1 MTARLESLVQSIRDL
16 LTTSE
21 LSLQEAQLL
30 GRWFLQTGSNI
41 RGYNNYQNDLISGER
56 FFRNQILSRLSPCLC
71 VDVGA
76 NVGNYSEGLLHD
88 LRSNV
93 VAFEPLL
100 LAYSQL
106 DQLKEKYPTR
116 FIAENLAVGAKNGT
130 GTINFNPEATE
141 HASMTTSSENV
152 SYLNNSYA
160 QDINI
165 VSLDEYFSSSQAKPD
180 FIKIDVEGLEHD
192 VLLGAKD
199 LLTNSAP
206 KCIQIEMNWHQLF
219 RQHSL
224 WSLSQHLQGYHVYQ
238 LLQNAIS
245 LKDPRDPLANL
256 FMFSNFI
263 FIRDDMVDLLPA
275 ELIVSNC

>member
-1 MTARLESLVQSIRDL
+1 MTAKLESLLQTIRQL
-16 LTTSE
+16 LITSE

-30 GRWFLQTGSNI
+30 GRWLLQTGSNI
-41 RGYNNYQNDLISGER
+41 RGYNNYQNDLISGEK
-56 FFRNQILSRLSPCLC
+56 FFRNQILLRLSPSLC

-88 LRSNV
+88 LESNV
-93 VAFEPLL
+93 IAFEPLL
-100 LAYSQL
+100 VAYSQL
-106 DQLKEKYPTR
+106 EQLKEKFPKR
-116 FIAENLAVGAKNGT
+116 FIAENLAVGEKSGT

-152 SYLNNSYA
+152 SYLNNSHA
-160 QDINI
+160 QDVNTI
-165 VSLDEYFSSSQAKPD
+165 SLDAYFISSQAKPD

-199 LLTNSAP
+199 LLTKFAP

-219 RQHSL
+219 RRHSL

-238 LLQNAIS
+238 LLHNAIS

-263 FIRDDMVDLLPA
+263 FIRDDMVDLIPS